1 MVWGKVMD
9 ILNVSIAEAKKNFSR
24 MIRTSEEKKQRV
36 VILRR
41 GNPVAI
47 ILPYGEYQKSRKEEA
62 FKKIK
67 ETAAIY
73 RASGMSAEQ
82 VYEISKN
89 ELEEK
94 R

>member
-1 MVWGKVMD
+1 MD

-24 MIRTSEEKKQRV
+24 MIRASEEKKQRV

-62 FKKIK
+62 LKKIK

-73 RASGMSAEQ
+73 RESGMSAQQ

>member
-1 MVWGKVMD
+1 MD
-9 ILNVSIAEAKKNFSR
+9 ILNVSIAEAKKSFSQ

-73 RASGMSAEQ
+73 RTSGISAEQ

>member
-1 MVWGKVMD
+1 MD

-24 MIRTSEEKKQRV
+24 MIRASEEKKQRV

-47 ILPYGEYQKSRKEEA
+47 ILPYGEYQKGRKEEA
-62 FKKIK
+62 LKKIK

-73 RASGMSAEQ
+73 RESGMSAGQ

-89 ELEEK
+89 ELEKK

>member
-1 MVWGKVMD
+1 MD

-24 MIRTSEEKKQRV
+24 MIRASEEKKQRV

-62 FKKIK
+62 LKKIK

-73 RASGMSAEQ
+73 RESGVSAQQ

>member
-1 MVWGKVMD
+1 MD

-24 MIRTSEEKKQRV
+24 IIRTSEEKKQRV

-73 RASGMSAEQ
+73 RESGMSAEQ